1 MNAEPNV
8 KILVFICYFIYVKT
22 KRCRK
27 GLGGYKYRKLFNAG
41 YWLLVASRYLVDGSC
56 ITIVIC

>member
-1 MNAEPNV
+1 
-8 KILVFICYFIYVKT
+8 
-22 KRCRK
+22 
-27 GLGGYKYRKLFNAG
+27 LFNAG